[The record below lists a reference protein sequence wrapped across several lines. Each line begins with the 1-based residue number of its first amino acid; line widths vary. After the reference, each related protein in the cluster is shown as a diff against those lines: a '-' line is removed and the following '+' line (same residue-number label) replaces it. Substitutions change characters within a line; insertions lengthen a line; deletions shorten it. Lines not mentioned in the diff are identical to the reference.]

1 MRFNVLA
8 ALTLLT
14 GLLTGP
20 LRAQVE
26 YKVYTQHPRIWLE
39 GRRLERL
46 RKDVGRES
54 ERWRNIERL
63 IKAEVEFPEEPLL
76 RALLY
81 EVAKDDKSGKK
92 AVDWALAEA
101 SAGNFKKPAALR
113 LGAVVFDWCHDLLDE
128 NQKRT
133 LAQALFSAA
142 KSLSGNPA
150 VGLPDLRA
158 AVLALVAVGDDSES
172 YATVIETL
180 MKQHWEARLLPR
192 LREGKLLTGSQ
203 DLVALGELSHVARH
217 NFEIE
222 IWEQASGVFRA
233 LPMRMMMGVTP
244 QPVRTEE
251 GIFRVPLNTP
261 LERVAL
267 EGSMNRIAG
276 MIFVAYEN
284 TQADYQFLQGWV
296 RHDAVTLYTP
306 LGAVYEFLWVN
317 PYLPGLSYFSAPLVF
332 HDEFE
337 GRLYARAGWQDEDL
351 WAAYIDHRLYIVSD
365 GETHEIRID
374 DKQAPLIVPGAAI
387 AFGRAP
393 LDFQVTIPEGQAVYV
408 VGLEEGRTYPV
419 RVNNSRNAD
428 QPVLKGGILVI
439 ENRINSGLPEID
451 FGERLRVRVREAK

>member
-1 MRFNVLA
+1 MRFNLPAALA
-8 ALTLLT
+8 ALSLLP
-14 GLLTGP
+14 GLLC
-20 LRAQVE
+20 AQVE

-46 RKDVGRES
+46 QKDAERES
-54 ERWRNIERL
+54 ERWRNLQRL
-63 IKAEVEFPEEPLL
+63 IKAEVDFPEEPLL

-81 EVAKDDKSGKK
+81 QVSKDDKSAKK

-101 SAGNFKKPAALR
+101 SSDGFKKPAALR
-113 LGAVVFDWCHDLLDE
+113 LGAIVFDWCYELLDD
-128 NQKRT
+128 NQKST
-133 LAQALFSAA
+133 LAPALFNAA
-142 KSLSGNPA
+142 KSLSGNPV

-158 AVLALVAVGDDSES
+158 AVLALVAVGDHAET
-172 YATVIETL
+172 YAAVLETL
-180 MKQHWEARLLPR
+180 MKQHWEARLVPQ
-192 LREGKLLTGSQ
+192 LRDGKLLTGSE

-222 IWEQASGVFRA
+222 IWEQASDIFRA
-233 LPMRMMMGVTP
+233 LPLRMMMGVTP

-251 GIFRVPLNTP
+251 GIFRVPVNTP
-261 LERVAL
+261 IEKAAL
-267 EGSMNRIAG
+267 EGSRNRIAG

-284 TQADYQFLQGWV
+284 NQADYQFLQGWI

-351 WAAYIDHRLYIVSD
+351 WVAYIDHRLYIVSGD
-365 GETHEIRID
+365 ETHEIRID
-374 DKQAPLIVPGAAI
+374 DKQVPLIFPGAAI
-387 AFGRAP
+387 VFGRVP
-393 LDFQVTIPEGQAVYV
+393 LDVRVKIPEGQAVYV
-408 VGLEEGRTYPV
+408 VGLEEGSTHPV
-419 RVNNSRNAD
+419 RVNSSRNAE

-439 ENRINSGLPEID
+439 ENRVNSGLPEID
-451 FGERLRVRVREAK
+451 FEEPLRVRVREPK